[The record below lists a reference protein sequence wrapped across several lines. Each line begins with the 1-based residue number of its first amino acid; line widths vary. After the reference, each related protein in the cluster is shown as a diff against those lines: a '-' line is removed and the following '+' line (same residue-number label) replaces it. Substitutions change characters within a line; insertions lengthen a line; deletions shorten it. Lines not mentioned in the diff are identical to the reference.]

1 MEHTAQRAM
10 TRFPPGPKRGLPGTT
25 FLRFRKNPL
34 AYFERMA
41 REFGDI
47 SYVRLGGENIFLLNH
62 PDLIRDV
69 LVAHHENFTKGRAFA
84 RTRKLLGEGLLF
96 SEGDFHLRQRRMI
109 KPAFHHQRIAAF
121 AEAMTRHAERL
132 RSRWHD
138 GGTLDVSNEMLR
150 LTLAI
155 VGEALFG
162 ADLES
167 GASELVTA
175 LNETMKSLS
184 IKLPFA
190 GVLEKLPLPAVR
202 RVKACREKLDEI
214 VYRLINERRQ
224 CAEKHSDLLS
234 MLLLAQDEESSNVR
248 MTDEQVRDE
257 VMTILLAGQLT
268 TANSLSWTWYLLSK
282 HLEVET
288 RLHEE
293 LDYVLCGRLPTHVN
307 IQALPY
313 TEKVI
318 RESLRLYSPG
328 WMMGRRALNN
338 YEVGGYV
345 APAGSVLVVSQYV
358 MHRDPRYFPEPLR
371 FDPER
376 WTPEFKAKLPKYA
389 YFPFG
394 GGPRGCIGEGFA
406 WMEMTLIVATVA
418 QQWKLRL
425 IPEHPVVPQPLV
437 TLQPKHG
444 KHGLSMIA
452 LPR

>member
-1 MEHTAQRAM
+1 M
-10 TRFPPGPKRGLPGTT
+10 TRFPPGPKRTYPGSI
-25 FLRFRKNPL
+25 FFRFRKNPL
-34 AYFERMA
+34 TYFESMA

-47 SYVRLGGENIFLLNH
+47 CYFRLGRENIFLLNH

-69 LVAHHENFTKGRAFA
+69 LVTHHNNFTKGRAFA

-121 AEAMTRHAERL
+121 AEGMTRHAERL
-132 RSRWHD
+132 RSRWPD
-138 GGTLDVSNEMLR
+138 GATLDVSHEMLR

-167 GASELVTA
+167 GASELVTV
-175 LNETMKSLS
+175 LSETMKSLS

-202 RVKACREKLDEI
+202 KIKACREKLDEI
-214 VYRLINERRQ
+214 VYGLINKRR
-224 CAEKHSDLLS
+224 ASGDKDDDLLS

-328 WMMGRRALNN
+328 WMMGRRALKD
-338 YEVGGYV
+338 YQVRSYV
-345 APAGSVLVVSQYV
+345 APAGSVLVVSPYL
-358 MHRDPRYFPEPLR
+358 MHRDARYFPEPLR

-376 WTPEFKAKLPKYA
+376 WTPEFRSALPKYA

-406 WMEMTLIVATVA
+406 WMEMILIVATLA

-425 IPEHPVVPQPLV
+425 HPGHPVVPQPLV

-444 KHGLSMIA
+444 KHGLRMTT
-452 LPR
+452 LRR

>member
-1 MEHTAQRAM
+1 M
-10 TRFPPGPKRGLPGTT
+10 TRFPPGPKRGFPGST

-34 AYFERMA
+34 TYFEHMA

-47 SYVRLGGENIFLLNH
+47 SYLRLGRKNIFLLNH

-69 LVAHHENFTKGRAFA
+69 LVTHHENFTKGRAFA
-84 RTRKLLGEGLLF
+84 RTRKLLGEGLFF

-109 KPAFHHQRIAAF
+109 KPAFDHRRIKGF
-121 AEAMTRHAERL
+121 AEAMTRQAERT
-132 RSRWHD
+132 RDRWHD
-138 GGTLDVSNEMLR
+138 GATLDVSHEMLR

-167 GASELVTA
+167 DASEIVTV
-175 LNETMKSLS
+175 LSETMKSLS
-184 IKLPFA
+184 TTLPFA

-202 RVKACREKLDEI
+202 KTKACRAKLDAI
-214 VYRLINERRQ
+214 VYRLINERRGSAQ
-224 CAEKHSDLLS
+224 EHDDLLQ
-234 MLLLAQDEESSNVR
+234 MLLNAQDEENSNIR

-257 VMTILLAGQLT
+257 VMTILLAGQVT
-268 TANSLSWTWYLLSK
+268 TANSLSWTWYLLSE
-282 HLEVET
+282 HQEVEA

-293 LDYVLCGRLPTHVN
+293 LDTVIGDRLPTHTD

-313 TEKVI
+313 TEKII

-328 WMMGRRALNN
+328 WMMGRRVLND
-338 YEVGGYV
+338 YQVRSYV
-345 APAGSVLVVSQYV
+345 APADSVLVVSPYL
-358 MHRDPRYFPEPLR
+358 MHRDARYFPEPLR

-376 WTPEFKAKLPKYA
+376 WTPEFKATLPKYA

-406 WMEMTLIVATVA
+406 WMEMILIVATLA

-425 IPEHPVVPQPLV
+425 APGRPVVPQPLI

-444 KHGLSMIA
+444 LHMTA
-452 LPR
+452 LQR